1 MKFFISLGTATVSLL
16 FLTAAA
22 LAQQAATAVPSDT
35 CYVEWENDVRVSLA
49 SLCREAEVS
58 DRPSSSRATESRSTA
73 ETRPPAVAVEVVSNV
88 GSAVYVN
95 GVLVSPPNRTQLY
108 PSPTPNVDSV
118 TRSHYSPI
126 GRSTTVRST
135 IGRPT
140 IGRPTIGRNRR
151 YVRYQRFY
159 PYSQPVH

>member
-16 FLTAAA
+16 FLTTAA
-22 LAQQAATAVPSDT
+22 LAQPSSPAVPDDT
-35 CYVEWENDVRVSLA
+35 CYIEWENDVRVSLA

-58 DRPSSSRATESRSTA
+58 DRPASSRAAESRAATEARS
-73 ETRPPAVAVEVVSNV
+73 PAVDVEVVSNV

-95 GVLVSPPNRTQLY
+95 GVLVSTPNRARPY
-108 PSPTPNVDSV
+108 PSPAPNIANPNIANIDSA
-118 TRSHYSPI
+118 TRSHYS
-126 GRSTTVRST
+126 TTVR
-135 IGRPT
+135 PT
-140 IGRPTIGRNRR
+140 TARNRR

>member
-1 MKFFISLGTATVSLL
+1 MKFFIGLGTATVSLL
-16 FLTAAA
+16 FLTTAA
-22 LAQQAATAVPSDT
+22 LAQQAAMAVPDDT

-95 GVLVSPPNRTQLY
+95 GVLVSPPNRAQFD
-108 PSPTPNVDSV
+108 PFPAPTAASAS
-118 TRSHYSPI
+118 RIHYSP
-126 GRSTTVRST
+126 TVRST
-135 IGRPT
+135 ISRPTIIHPTTVRPT
-140 IGRPTIGRNRR
+140 IGRSRR

>member
-16 FLTAAA
+16 FLTTAA
-22 LAQQAATAVPSDT
+22 LAQQAATAVPADT

-49 SLCREAEVS
+49 SLCREVEVSS
-58 DRPSSSRATESRSTA
+58 DRPASSRTTEPRATA
-73 ETRPPAVAVEVVSNV
+73 EVRSPAVAVEVVSNV

-95 GVLVSPPNRTQLY
+95 GVLVSPPNRAQLY
-108 PSPTPNVDSV
+108 PSPAPNADSAS
-118 TRSHYSPI
+118 RSHYSM
-126 GRSTTVRST
+126 T
-135 IGRPT
+135 IRPT
-140 IGRPTIGRNRR
+140 IGRPTTGRNRR